1 VRDHEGF
8 LLATKS
14 RIKLGNLEL
23 VAAMAIAAF
32 YTIEFIRDLGL
43 RNIFLKGNALQV
55 ANAVKS
61 QGQKLEQV
69 WSYY

>member
-1 VRDHEGF
+1 MSFIVRDHEGF

-32 YTIEFIRDLGL
+32 YTIEFIRD
-43 RNIFLKGNALQV
+43 IFLKCNALQV